1 MVCLIMQLQDKKNS
15 LMLWLS
21 AAAVLLNI
29 IVYSITQLSQPVQ
42 HMAHHM
48 ADHGTA
54 YEMTPALFRG
64 QIILFV
70 LPLITLLNALLLYR
84 RNKVHTFIP
93 LFNTLTL
100 TFASFSIISG
110 SGGSVEYHFSIFMVL
125 AAAAYYDQIKLIVIM
140 TVLFAIQHV
149 AGFFWFPELVFG
161 SNQYSFLM
169 VLIHAVFLL
178 LTSSATIWQIHSK
191 QTITNQLETE
201 KQDKDQKLNELLHE
215 VHRLSQQIGY
225 TSNTVLSSSSQAVST
240 NKEVRNVSEEVTGGL
255 GSQALSIQMMEHK
268 LREINLAVQTSLD
281 SSDKMKESAA
291 ITEGV
296 VLSSHETMITM
307 GDFMQKTA
315 QAVSGVVET
324 MMLLRTSIA
333 STEDMVKEIQ
343 ELADSTTLLAL
354 NASIEAARAGE
365 HGMGFSVVAGEVRKL
380 AEKSRSTAVSIQNT
394 LSVIRKDS
402 NLTFSQVEDGQ
413 KVVHQSMAYLDTLS
427 GEFEQMKQTMEELLD
442 YIINMNDRMKSIEE
456 GTSGVTTEMM
466 EISAVIEQGIA
477 AMVQLTEIC
486 GQQIVESEQVDNEIR
501 ELTQLSDKLQQ
512 RFSSY

>member
-1 MVCLIMQLQDKKNS
+1 MQLQDKKNS

-21 AAAVLLNI
+21 AAAVLLSI
-29 IVYSITQLSQPVQ
+29 IVYSITKLNQPVQ

-48 ADHGTA
+48 AAHGTA

-64 QIILFV
+64 QIILLA
-70 LPLITLLNALLLYR
+70 LPVITLLYALFLYR
-84 RNKVHTFIP
+84 RNKENTLIP

-161 SNQYSFLM
+161 SNEYSFLM

-201 KQDKDQKLNELLHE
+201 KQDKDQKLNELLQE
-215 VHRLSQQIGY
+215 VHRLSKQIGY
-225 TSNTVLSSSSQAVST
+225 TSNTVFSSSSQAVSS
-240 NKEVRNVSEEVTGGL
+240 NKEVRNVSEEITGGL
-255 GSQALSIQMMEHK
+255 GSQALSIQLMEQK
-268 LREINLAVQTSLD
+268 LREINHAVQASLD
-281 SSDKMKESAA
+281 SSAKMRESAA
-291 ITEGV
+291 TTKKGV
-296 VLSSHETMITM
+296 QSSHETMITM
-307 GDFMQKTA
+307 GDFMQKTSE
-315 QAVSGVVET
+315 AVSGVADT
-324 MMLLRTSIA
+324 MMLLRRSIA
-333 STEDMVKEIQ
+333 STEDRVKEIQ
-343 ELADSTTLLAL
+343 ELADNTTLLAL

-365 HGMGFSVVAGEVRKL
+365 HGKGFSVVAGEVRKL
-380 AEKSRSTAVSIQNT
+380 AEKSRNTASSIQDT

-402 NLTFSQVEDGQ
+402 NLTFSQVESGQ
-413 KVVHQSMAYLDTLS
+413 KIVHQSMAYLDTLS
-427 GEFEQMKQTMEELLD
+427 GEFDQMKKTMEELVH
-442 YIINMNDRMKSIEE
+442 YIVNMNERMKAIEE
-456 GTSGVTTEMM
+456 GTSGVTTEMI
-466 EISAVIEQGIA
+466 EISAVIEQGIGS
-477 AMVQLTEIC
+477 MEHLTEIC